1 MPQITHPR
9 SIKCRSHLPLCY
21 AAYDPSVQM
30 DNAMNLGPNAFTSSP
45 DDASRIFNLTAS
57 TSDSADMTL
66 QAEWF
71 AVKYTIMKV
80 CHVTE

>member
-1 MPQITHPR
+1 
-9 SIKCRSHLPLCY
+9 
-21 AAYDPSVQM
+21 M

-45 DDASRIFNLTAS
+45 DDASRTFNLTES

-71 AVKYTIMKV
+71 AVKYTIMNV